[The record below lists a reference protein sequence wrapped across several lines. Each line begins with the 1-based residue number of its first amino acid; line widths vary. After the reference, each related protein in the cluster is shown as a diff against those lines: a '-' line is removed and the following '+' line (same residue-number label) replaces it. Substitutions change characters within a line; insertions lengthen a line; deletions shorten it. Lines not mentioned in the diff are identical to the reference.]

1 MCKNKVQLQK
11 GLSLPDFMD
20 KFGTEAQCQAA
31 LEAAKWPNGFSCA
44 YCGHHSFSRI
54 TRGRAKRQCN
64 KCKHQTSLMSG
75 TIFQDTKLPLTKW
88 FLGMHLMTQSKNGIS
103 QMELARQLGIGI
115 NAAALMYHKLAQVM
129 LERDEDKPLSGN
141 IEIDDA
147 YWGGKSSGGKRGRGA
162 PKKTPFLAAVSKVAD
177 KPDQIKLSVVKGFRA
192 VEITQW
198 SEKNLKVGSSVLSDG
213 LACFRGVK
221 KAGFNHQ
228 FLVVGNSRDT
238 KKTSAFDWVNT
249 ILGNLKT
256 ALAGTYHKLSAHHL
270 QRHLATFQYR
280 FNRRYRLK
288 DILPRLVWVALRTP
302 PMPRRHLTSAAYQ
315 G

>member
-1 MCKNKVQLQK
+1 MSKNKVQFQK

-20 KFGTEAQCQAA
+20 KFGTEAQCEAA
-31 LEAAKWPNGFSCA
+31 LEAAKWPDGFSCG
-44 YCGHHSFSRI
+44 YCGHHAFSRL

-64 KCKHQTSLMSG
+64 KCKRQTSLMSG
-75 TIFQDTKLPLTKW
+75 TIFHDTKLPLTKW

-162 PKKTPFLAAVSKVAD
+162 AKKTPFLAAVSKVDD
-177 KPDQIKLSVVKGFRA
+177 KPDRIKLSMVKGFR
-192 VEITQW
+192 VDEIKQW
-198 SEKNLKVGSSVLSDG
+198 SNKNLKAGAFVLSDG
-213 LACFRGVK
+213 LACFSGIE

-228 FLVVGNSRDT
+228 SLVVGDSRDAN
-238 KKTSAFDWVNT
+238 KTSAFDWVNT

-256 ALAGTYHKLSAHHL
+256 ALSGTFHKLSVHHL
-270 QRHLATFQYR
+270 QRHLATFEYR

-302 PMPRRHLTSAAYQ
+302 PTPRRLLTSAAL
-315 G
+315 

>member
-1 MCKNKVQLQK
+1 MCKNKVQFQK

-20 KFGTEAQCQAA
+20 KFGAEAQCETA
-31 LEAAKWPNGFSCA
+31 LEAAKWPNGFSCS
-44 YCGHHSFSRI
+44 YCGHHSFSRL

-75 TIFQDTKLPLTKW
+75 TIFHDTKLPLTKW
-88 FLGMHLMTQSKNGIS
+88 FLGMHLMTQSKNGVS

-129 LERDEDKPLSGN
+129 LEREEEKPLSGS

-162 PKKTPFLAAVSKVAD
+162 AKKTPFLAAVSKVDD
-177 KPDQIKLSVVKGFRA
+177 KPDQIKLSVVKGFRID
-192 VEITQW
+192 EIKQW
-198 SEKNLKVGSSVLSDG
+198 SNKNLKAGASVLSDG
-213 LACFRGVK
+213 LACFRGIE
-221 KAGFNHQ
+221 KAGFNHR
-228 FLVVGNSRDT
+228 FIVVGNSRDAN
-238 KKTSAFDWVNT
+238 KTSAFDWVNT

-256 ALAGTYHKLSAHHL
+256 ALAGTFHKLSSHHL
-270 QRHLATFQYR
+270 QRHLATFEYR

-288 DILPRLVWVALRTP
+288 DILPRLAWVALRTP
-302 PMPRRHLTSAAYQ
+302 PMPRRLLTSDAC
-315 G
+315 